1 MYVGLDVG
9 GTKVLA
15 VETDADGVVV
25 GWAQRS
31 TRGDHGTAQELEDAM
46 TTAVAEVAGGRPLS
60 GVGVS
65 TAGLVDVDA
74 DLVRFCTHL
83 PWRHDPVRARLAERW
98 QTRVVME
105 NDATCAAV
113 AEQAYGAAHGI
124 DSFLLVTIGTGIGGA
139 IVHDGRVLRG
149 AGGMAGEFGHM
160 RVQSDG
166 RRCECGLS
174 GCWEQYCSGNVLPRL
189 TAAERPELVDGPAVT
204 AAARAADPVAC
215 AAFKQVGEWL
225 GVGVACLVAAFDP
238 AMVVVGGGV
247 SAAGDLLLDP
257 AREAMIRSTYA
268 ATHRH
273 LPPLVPAMLGPRAGA
288 IGAAYLARTTGNSR
302 KAG

>member
-1 MYVGLDVG
+1 MYVGVDAG

-31 TRGDHGTAQELEDAM
+31 TRGDLGTAQELEDAM
-46 TTAVAEVAGGRPLS
+46 TATVAEVAGGRPLS

-65 TAGLVDVDA
+65 VAGLVDVDA

-149 AGGMAGEFGHM
+149 AGGMAGEFGHV

-166 RRCECGLS
+166 RQCECGLS

-204 AAARAADPVAC
+204 AAAQAGDPAAC
-215 AAFKQVGEWL
+215 AAFQQVGEWL
-225 GVGVACLVAAFDP
+225 GVGVAGLVAAFDP

-273 LPPLVPAMLGPRAGA
+273 LPPLVPAMLGPQAGA
-288 IGAAYLARTTGNSR
+288 IGAAYLARTTRNSR
-302 KAG
+302 TG